1 MRTFSAKT
9 LAALQSGSVAL
20 VQLLKMDFSGT
31 PIYLNSST
39 WDLVWQRLYNLLR
52 YSEQF
57 ENAAWLV
64 EGTSTTGQNVT
75 IAPDGTTTADRL
87 IETTSTL
94 GHYKYQGSIQSAGPF
109 TASFYIKQAERQWA
123 SVQIATDTITKRH
136 SVLIDLA
143 NGNVLDVR
151 SVGSPISPSYSVIGV
166 GGGWYRV
173 SVTAT
178 NTSGR
183 VDAIV
188 AASNSATPAFTSYIL
203 ASYTGDITKGIY
215 VWGAQL
221 EPGELA
227 TTYTPTTVTALTDP
241 GLTYKGA
248 FGLGQISAITDKPGE
263 VQGINLELHGADA
276 ARISLALDDSDIVQ
290 GTPVEIRTALIDT
303 TTYQILDAPV
313 EWVGTMDTMSIA
325 EDGTS
330 ATIAVTCESK
340 AVDLLRG
347 NVAMYSD
354 ADQRAINPTDA
365 SFSYVV
371 DQIDK
376 PIVWPSREFFYK

>member
-57 ENAAWLV
+57 ENAAWLKSNLV
-64 EGTSTTGQNVT
+64 VTSNATV
-75 IAPDGTTTADRL
+75 APDGSNTADLLTQTGPGYINQGAFAADLNTFSFYAKPSTSDWVIASLKTYAGGTETAWFNVATGYLGSKGANL
-87 IETTSTL
+87 ITTIQPAEYGFFRCSLTKIAATTSEYTL
-94 GHYKYQGSIQSAGPF
+94 
-109 TASFYIKQAERQWA
+109 
-123 SVQIATDTITKRH
+123 IA
-136 SVLIDLA
+136 A
-143 NGNVLDVR
+143 
-151 SVGSPISPSYSVIGV
+151 
-166 GGGWYRV
+166 
-173 SVTAT
+173 
-178 NTSGR
+178 TSGNG
-183 VDAIV
+183 VSTN
-188 AASNSATPAFTSYIL
+188 ASGNAV
-203 ASYTGDITKGIY
+203 Y

-227 TTYTPTTVTALTDP
+227 TTYTPTTATALTDP

-263 VQGINLELHGADA
+263 VQGISLELHGADA

>member
-39 WDLVWQRLYNLLR
+39 WDLVWQRLYNLLT
-52 YSEQF
+52 YSDGVMSTYPVRGGSVSDAAGAIAGF
-57 ENAAWLV
+57 TNAVSMQTHVSGSFLYK
-64 EGTSTTGQNVT
+64 TH
-75 IAPDGTTTADRL
+75 APTVGDTYTLSVFLKMDDLGVPVP
-87 IETTSTL
+87 TTST
-94 GHYKYQGSIQSAGPF
+94 GSGDLCLVVCGVV
-109 TASFYIKQAERQWA
+109 TASTAVHMGADI
-123 SVQIATDTITKRH
+123 
-136 SVLIDLA
+136 
-143 NGNVLDVR
+143 
-151 SVGSPISPSYSVIGV
+151 
-166 GGGWYRV
+166 YR
-173 SVTAT
+173 
-178 NTSGR
+178 
-183 VDAIV
+183 I
-188 AASNSATPAFTSYIL
+188 SATKVATAGTTMGVVKYAGQSVRGFTV
-203 ASYTGDITKGIY
+203 TGY
-215 VWGAQL
+215 QF

-227 TTYTPTTVTALTDP
+227 TTYTPTTATALTDP